1 MVSSCDVVVIGA
13 GAAGLAA
20 ARTISEAGH
29 RVHVLEA
36 RTRIGGRILTRHDR
50 EWPLPVE
57 LGPEFLH
64 GDAEEARRIVDT
76 AALGLV
82 EIPDVHVWAREGR
95 LAPQRNPWPRMVR
108 VRRRFAALRRDAPV
122 AEALRRL
129 RIAPAERRLARL
141 FIEGYYAAP
150 LDRVSSTWLAA
161 DAEEE
166 KASFRQYRLTAG
178 YAGLVRWLA
187 DGLDPTHTELRLGA
201 VVEEVAWS
209 RGRVDVTVRR
219 AFGEGT
225 ERVRG
230 RAVVVTVPMGVLQ
243 AAPGERGALR
253 FSPEPPMLA
262 RAVAACLSGHVCK
275 LVLRFREA
283 FWDEPGFFARRL
295 GRRSG
300 LDPTRIDFLHD
311 EHGPFPTWWTTNP
324 WRAPVLTAWAAGP
337 RADAL
342 AGLDEP
348 GLVARAVDALS
359 TMLGMKRRAV
369 ASLVQSWCAHDWR
382 SDPYS
387 RGAYSAVAVGGAPA
401 QRALSRP
408 HARTLFFAGEA
419 TEPDETGTVS
429 GALASGARA
438 ARQVLEV
445 LEQR

>member
-1 MVSSCDVVVIGA
+1 MASSCDVVVIGA

-36 RTRIGGRILTRHDR
+36 RTRIGGRILTVHDH

-64 GDAEEARRIVDT
+64 GEAEEARRIVDT

-82 EIPDVHVWAREGR
+82 EIPDVHVWARAGR
-95 LAPQRNPWPRMVR
+95 LSPQRDPWPRMVR
-108 VRRRFAALRRDAPV
+108 VRRRFSTLRRDLPV
-122 AEALRRL
+122 AEALHRL

-141 FIEGYYAAP
+141 FVEGYYAAP
-150 LDRVSSTWLAA
+150 LDRASSVWLAA
-161 DAEEE
+161 SPEEE
-166 KASFRQYRLTAG
+166 KASFRQYRLTGG

-187 DGLDPTHTELRLGA
+187 DGLDPTRTELRLGTVA
-201 VVEEVAWS
+201 EEVAWS

-219 AFGEGT
+219 AFGEGA

-230 RAVVVTVPMGVLQ
+230 RAVVVTVPLGVLQ

-253 FSPEPPMLA
+253 FSPEPPRLA
-262 RAVAACLSGHVCK
+262 RAVAALLSGNVCK

-283 FWDEPGFFARRL
+283 FWDEPDFFARRL
-295 GRRSG
+295 GGRSG

-311 EHGPFPTWWTTNP
+311 ERGSFPTWWTANP

-342 AGLDEP
+342 SGLDEP
-348 GLVARAVDALS
+348 GLVARAVDGLS
-359 TMLGMKRRAV
+359 TMLGLKRGVV
-369 ASLVQSWCAHDWR
+369 ASLVQSWCVHDWR
-382 SDPYS
+382 GDPYS
-387 RGAYSAVAVGGAPA
+387 RGAYSAVAVGGTTA

-408 HARTLFFAGEA
+408 HEGTLFFAGEA

-438 ARQVLEV
+438 ARQALEV
-445 LEQR
+445 LDRR